1 MVRGLDADPHPALVG
16 ERLGR
21 LDDPVH
27 DVDEVDVVGVEQCG
41 ARVEPAD
48 LEQVDEQG
56 LEAVQ
61 LGLQQ
66 LGRARGGWVEALA
79 GVVQHVAGHPD
90 GRERGAQ
97 LVGDVGDE
105 AALQPAQL
113 LELPDL
119 ALQVAGHLVE
129 RRREAGE
136 VVLAR
141 DPQPLLQPPGGQPLG
156 HPPGHPDRGD
166 DLTGDQPGEPRDQ
179 DQQQCPGR
187 DERPGHQGEGLL
199 LLLQGEQ
206 EEERVGLT
214 IGRQLHLRADHD
226 PGLLGGLPVLLGEDR
241 GVGPR
246 GGGASLVEP
255 PRHGRGNARGVEPA
269 RVDGAAVVEVEALA
283 TRTAEHHAE
292 VADLAAGDDRVGEV
306 LLLAG
311 RVRIETGGGV
321 EPDLGLTHLALGLGD
336 DRVDPLVEQAVLG
349 LLEQQPPDHAHH
361 HCGQDQGAG
370 HDARLD
376 GPAPEGEGPSYARGQ
391 APRREP

>member
-1 MVRGLDADPHPALVG
+1 MAESKPG
-16 ERLGR
+16 
-21 LDDPVH
+21 
-27 DVDEVDVVGVEQCG
+27 
-41 ARVEPAD
+41 
-48 LEQVDEQG
+48 
-56 LEAVQ
+56 
-61 LGLQQ
+61 
-66 LGRARGGWVEALA
+66 A

-129 RRREAGE
+129 RRGEAGE

-141 DPQPLLQPPGGQPLG
+141 DPQPLLQPAGGQPLG
-156 HPPGHPDRGD
+156 DPPGHPDRGD
-166 DLTGDQPGEPRDQ
+166 DLTGDQPGDAGDQ
-179 DQQQCPGR
+179 DQQECPGG
-187 DERPGHQGEGLL
+187 DKRPGDQGEGLL

-206 EEERVGLT
+206 EEERVELP

-226 PGLLGGLPVLLGEDR
+226 PRSLGGLPVLLGEDR

-246 GGGASLVEP
+246 RGGASLVEP
-255 PRHGRGNARGVEPA
+255 PRHGRGHARGVEPA

-283 TRTAEHHAE
+283 TRAAEHHAE

-311 RVRIETGGGV
+311 RVGIETGGGV

-336 DRVDPLVEQAVLG
+336 DRVDPLVEQAVRG

-361 HCGQDQGAG
+361 HGGQDQGAG

-376 GPAPEGEGPSYARGQ
+376 GPAPEGEGPSYAAAVRPRVENRDIEASCACPPCSRRRAPSPRSRG
-391 APRREP
+391 APGRARPWSAAAARAR